1 MLKIKGLNK
10 NYGNIRALNNL
21 NLQIE
26 EGEFFGFVGPNG
38 SGKTTTMR
46 IISGLL
52 KADSGSVILDGV
64 DALKEP
70 QALKKKIGYM
80 PDFFGVYDN
89 LKAME
94 YMMFYASTYGMV
106 GETAKKTC
114 LELMELVGLKDKEQT
129 YVDSLSRGMKQRL
142 CLARTLIHDPKLLIL
157 DEPASGLDP
166 RVRYEMKMIL
176 EEIKNRG
183 KTILISS
190 HILPEI
196 AKTCTSIG
204 IIERGSM
211 VVKGTVD
218 EILMARG
225 AFAPI
230 NIKIIGDTA
239 AAIKVLKQ
247 NHLVQNVTIHA
258 KDLIVIFNG
267 SDEKAADLLA
277 QLIKNGA
284 RVSSFTRQESNLES
298 LFMDVTKKEDIAE
311 DDWNIN
317 GER

>member
-1 MLKIKGLNK
+1 MLKIKGLSK
-10 NYGNIRALNNL
+10 SYGKVRALNNL

-52 KADSGSVILDGV
+52 KADSGSVIIDGI

-70 QALKKKIGYM
+70 QALKQKIGYM

-94 YMMFYASTYGMV
+94 YMMFYASTYGIV
-106 GETAKKTC
+106 GDTAKKTC
-114 LELMELVGLKDKEQT
+114 LDLMELVGLKDKDKT

-142 CLARTLIHDPKLLIL
+142 CLARTLIHDPKFLIL

-166 RVRYEMKMIL
+166 RVRYEMKIIL
-176 EEIKNRG
+176 EKIKNRG

-196 AKTCTSIG
+196 AETCTSIG

-218 EILMARG
+218 EIFMARG

-230 NIKIIGDTA
+230 KIKILGDKEV
-239 AAIKVLKQ
+239 AIKILKE
-247 NHLVQNVTIHA
+247 NHLVQNITIQA
-258 KDLIVIFNG
+258 NNLTVLFNG
-267 SDEKAADLLA
+267 NDEKTTDLLA
-277 QLIKNGA
+277 QLIKNGV
-284 RVSSFTRQESNLES
+284 RISSFARQESNLES
-298 LFMDVTKKEDIAE
+298 LFMDVTKKEDINE

-317 GER
+317 AER